1 MAPKLYFS
9 LAVVTMAVA
18 YITREVRVT
27 ASDKFTQ
34 TYNKKELITA
44 VRSFIVQP
52 LEDNNG

>member
-1 MAPKLYFS
+1 VAPKLYFS